1 MNKKLIAA
9 LIAITISI
17 PTTATA
23 ALKSSTLETP
33 TLAVLDTALDT
44 TLAQFK
50 GKIAQE
56 VCVLEWKTCP
66 NGDYFM
72 EGPGAATISP
82 YAMTKN
88 GFDHGTQMVSA
99 ALSANPNMKIVFIRI
114 AGQNINYDRQ
124 ISTELTIVNALK
136 WVALNKDK
144 YNIQAVSMSQG
155 HHNLPSGPDY
165 CPKTQDTRDMVNALI
180 GFGIPTFMASGNNRD
195 YTRIDWPSCLPEVIS
210 VGAGSRNGIEIYSNH
225 DPLLLDYIA
234 EGRASVYTPGEI
246 LKNATGTSIATQAA
260 GASWIAIKQAKP
272 SLSYQQ
278 VIDLL
283 NKTSRPIKGKQG
295 NGKLI
300 NLKEALLG

>member
-9 LIAITISI
+9 LIAITVSI
-17 PTTATA
+17 PTTASA

-33 TLAVLDTALDT
+33 TLVVMDTALDT

-56 VCVLEWKTCP
+56 VCILEWKTCP

-72 EGPGAATISP
+72 EGTGAATISP

-99 ALSANPNMKIVFIRI
+99 ALTTNPNMKIVFIRI

-136 WVALNKDK
+136 WVYMNKDR

-155 HHNLPSGPDY
+155 NHNLMAAAQY
-165 CPKTQDTRDMVNALI
+165 CPSTPDTQNMVKTLI
-180 GFGIPTFMASGNNRD
+180 SAGIPTFMASGNNRD

-210 VGAGSRNGIEIYSNH
+210 VGAGTRNGIEVYSNH
-225 DPLLLDYIA
+225 DPVLLDYIA
-234 EGRASVYTPGEI
+234 ESRIKVFTPGEI
-246 LKNATGTSIATQAA
+246 VKNATGTSISTQVA
-260 GASWIAIKQAKP
+260 GASWVAIKQAKP
-272 SLSYQQ
+272 SLSYQEIINL
-278 VIDLL
+278 ID
-283 NKTSRPIKGKQG
+283 KTSKPVKGKQG
-295 NGKLI
+295 TGKLI
-300 NLKEALLG
+300 DLKGALIG

>member
-17 PTTATA
+17 PTTASA

-33 TLAVLDTALDT
+33 TLVVMDTALDT
-44 TLAQFK
+44 TLSQFK

-56 VCVLEWKTCP
+56 VCILEWKTCP

-72 EGPGAATISP
+72 EGTGAATISP

-124 ISTELTIVNALK
+124 ISTELTIVNSLK
-136 WVALNKDK
+136 WVYLNKDR

-155 HHNLPSGPDY
+155 NHNLMSGSQY
-165 CPKTQDTRDMVNALI
+165 CPSTPDTQNMVKSLI
-180 GFGIPTFMASGNNRD
+180 SVGIPTFMASGNNRD

-210 VGAGSRNGIEIYSNH
+210 VGAGTKNGIEVYSNH
-225 DPLLLDYIA
+225 DPVLLDYIG
-234 EGRASVYTPGEI
+234 ESRMQVFTPGEI
-246 LKNATGTSIATQAA
+246 IKNATGTSIATQVV
-260 GASWIAIKQAKP
+260 GASWVAIKQAKP
-272 SLSYQQ
+272 TLSYDE
-278 VIDLL
+278 VIALI
-283 NKTSRPIKGKQG
+283 NKTSKPVKGKQG
-295 NGKLI
+295 TGKLVS
-300 NLKEALLG
+300 LKEALLG

>member
-17 PTTATA
+17 PTTASA

-33 TLAVLDTALDT
+33 THAVLDTALDT

-56 VCVLEWKTCP
+56 VCILEWKTCP

-155 HHNLPSGPDY
+155 HHNLPSGPNY
-165 CPKTQDTRDMVNALI
+165 CPQTQDTRDMVNALI

-283 NKTSRPIKGKQG
+283 NKTSKPIKGKQG

-300 NLKEALLG
+300 NLKEALVG